1 MEPRNDDRLAERLK
15 RKDTEALAQLIEA
28 YADSLYRL
36 AERILAP
43 DSRKEDIEEC
53 VSDVFLTAWDKIGQF
68 DPAKGTLQVWLFM
81 LTKYKSL
88 DYRRKLVSWRD
99 RAEAESGAEEPADR
113 GQGTEE
119 RVLAKE
125 TWEEV
130 MRIADSLEPLNRTLF
145 VKRYLYYEPVDTIA
159 RSTGLTPKAVEHRL
173 ARIRSLFRQRMP
185 DRMEEESL

>member
-15 RKDTEALAQLIEA
+15 RKDTEALAQLIES

-43 DSRKEDIEEC
+43 DPRKEDVEEC
-53 VSDVFLTAWDKIGQF
+53 ISDVFLTAWDKIGQF

-88 DYRRKLVSWRD
+88 DYRRKLASWRD
-99 RAEAESGAEEPADR
+99 RAEAESGAKEPADR

-159 RSTGLTPKAVEHRL
+159 GSTGLTPKAVERRL

>member
-1 MEPRNDDRLAERLK
+1 MEPRNDGQLAERLK
-15 RKDTEALAQLIEA
+15 QKDTEALAQLIET

-43 DSRKEDIEEC
+43 DPTKEDIEEC
-53 VSDVFLTAWDKIGQF
+53 VSDVFMTAWDKIGQF
-68 DPAKGTLQVWLFM
+68 DPLKGTLQVWLFM

-88 DYRRKLVSWRD
+88 DYRRKLAAWRD
-99 RAEAESGAEEPADR
+99 RTEAEETEPADR

-119 RVLAKE
+119 LVLAKE

-130 MRIADSLEPLNRTLF
+130 MRIADSLDSLNRTLF

-159 RSTGLTPKAVEHRL
+159 GSTGLTPKAVEHRL
-173 ARIRSLFRQRMP
+173 ARIRSTFRQ
-185 DRMEEESL
+185 RMEEESL